1 MSDGRASESG
11 EETDVETAMAA
22 VDGTR
27 GVTKTITGPPE
38 KVYPLNSSRLAT
50 DIVKRIAVQLELSG
64 TASRAD
70 TQLMVE
76 DRIQKLGHEPR
87 NGCGAIAPPLFT
99 GGSG

>member
-11 EETDVETAMAA
+11 EETNVETAMA

-27 GVTKTITGPPE
+27 GVTRTITGPPE

-70 TQLMVE
+70 TQLHVKKM
-76 DRIQKLGHEPR
+76 
-87 NGCGAIAPPLFT
+87 
-99 GGSG
+99 

>member
-38 KVYPLNSSRLAT
+38 KVYPLNS
-50 DIVKRIAVQLELSG
+50 
-64 TASRAD
+64 
-70 TQLMVE
+70 
-76 DRIQKLGHEPR
+76 
-87 NGCGAIAPPLFT
+87 
-99 GGSG
+99 

>member
-11 EETDVETAMAA
+11 EETNVETALAA
-22 VDGTR
+22 VGGPR
-27 GVTKTITGPPE
+27 GVRSTVTRPPE

-50 DIVKRIAVQLELSG
+50 DVVKRIAVELGLPG

-76 DRIQKLGHEPR
+76 DQIQELGHV
-87 NGCGAIAPPLFT
+87 A
-99 GGSG
+99 